1 MPLARAEKVAYL
13 RCGAE
18 QNESTI
24 LDQEATQERAQ
35 HARVV

>member
-1 MPLARAEKVAYL
+1 MPLARAQKVAYL

-18 QNESTI
+18 QNDNTI

-35 HARVV
+35 QARFV